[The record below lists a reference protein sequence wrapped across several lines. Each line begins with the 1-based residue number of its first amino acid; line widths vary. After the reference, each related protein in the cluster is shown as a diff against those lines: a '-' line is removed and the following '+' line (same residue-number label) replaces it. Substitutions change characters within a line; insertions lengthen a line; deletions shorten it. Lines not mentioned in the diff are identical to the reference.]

1 MEFVIGLI
9 VGLLL
14 GGAAVWIFLSGRS
27 RRLSAEISTAREEL
41 AAQLRETF
49 DSLAARALDANSQ
62 RLTERTE
69 TALNAKKELID
80 QSVKAI
86 NDRLNSMGEYF
97 RTLEGER
104 KTEFG
109 RLSASVSTLAVT
121 TGELHKVLASTQR
134 RGAWGERMAEDI
146 LRLLGMKEGV
156 NYRKQSADDAESG
169 RPDFTFPLP
178 NDLVVNMDVKFP
190 LEHYKGYIDADDD
203 QARDVQR
210 RQLVNDVK
218 GHIREVARRGYV
230 DSQGS
235 TVPYALVFIP
245 SEQLYSLVL
254 DTQPDIIDEALASHI
269 VLASPIT
276 LYAMLAVIR
285 QAAENINVMK
295 TADEVI
301 TLLGG
306 FNQQWGK
313 YKEAVEKLG
322 KYIEQAAGQ
331 FNILTTTRTNML
343 QKPLDKIEDIRQ
355 RRGLPQL
362 EADEDE

>member
-1 MEFVIGLI
+1 MWII
-9 VGLLL
+9 
-14 GGAAVWIFLSGRS
+14 AAGRS
-27 RRLSAEISTAREEL
+27 KRLAADIATAREEL

-49 DSLAARALDANSQ
+49 DALAARALDANSQ

-69 TALNAKKELID
+69 TALNGKKELID

-86 NDRLNSMGEYF
+86 NDRLNNLGEYF
-97 RTLEGER
+97 RNIEGER
-104 KTEFG
+104 KSEFG
-109 RLSASVSTLAVT
+109 RLSESVSTLAAT

-146 LRLLGMKEGV
+146 LKLLGMKEGV
-156 NYRKQSADDAESG
+156 NYRKQSAADAESG

-190 LEHYKGYIDADDD
+190 LDHYKTYLDANDD
-203 QARDVQR
+203 QTKDAQC
-210 RQLVNDVK
+210 RQLINDVK

-254 DTQPDIIDEALASHI
+254 DAQPDLIDEALISHI

-285 QAAENINVMK
+285 QAAENGNIMK
-295 TADEVI
+295 TADEVL
-301 TLLGG
+301 TLLGR
-306 FNQQWGK
+306 FNQQWQK
-313 YKEAVEKLG
+313 YNESVDKLG
-322 KYIEQAAGQ
+322 RHIEQVSSQ
-331 FNILTTTRTNML
+331 YHEITNTRKNAL
-343 QKPLDKIEDIRQ
+343 QRPLDKIDDLRQ
-355 RRGLPQL
+355 QRGLPQL
-362 EADEDE
+362 ESSTEL